1 MPFSIFVG
9 QDLDF
14 EEDMIHTFTKDR
26 TKGAKVK
33 ACTQESASW
42 HASNII
48 LKYALSL
55 QGPLTDA
62 MSANHADPS
71 QVEAV
76 L

>member
-14 EEDMIHTFTKDR
+14 EEDMIHTFTKDS
-26 TKGAKVK
+26 TEGAKVR
-33 ACTQESASW
+33 AHTQESAGW
-42 HASNII
+42 HGSDIT
-48 LKYALSL
+48 LKYALSF

-62 MSANHADPS
+62 MPANHTDPS